1 MLTVGTEAPDF
12 ELPDQHGEPV
22 RLSDYEGETVVLYFY
37 PQAGTE
43 GCTTE
48 ACSFRDNWD
57 AFQEVGVQVLGLS
70 TDTIEDNAAFA
81 SEENLPFP
89 VLSDPEGEV
98 ADAYESFGTVEVDDE
113 TLDIAFR
120 NTYVI
125 GPGGDIQAVYEDV
138 SPEAHAT
145 EILEDI
151 AD

>member
-1 MLTVGTEAPDF
+1 MLTVDTKAPDF
-12 ELPDQHGEPV
+12 ELPDQDGEPV
-22 RLSDYEGETVVLYFY
+22 RLSDYAGETVVLYFY
-37 PQAGTE
+37 PRAGTE

-57 AFQEVGVQVLGLS
+57 AFQDAGVQVLGVS
-70 TDTIEDNAAFA
+70 TDPIEDNAAFA
-81 SEENLPFP
+81 AEQNLPFP

-98 ADAYESFGTVEVDDE
+98 ADAYESFGTVEVDGE
-113 TLDIAFR
+113 TFDIAFR

-125 GPGGDIQAVYEDV
+125 GPEGDIQAVYEDV
-138 SPEAHAT
+138 SPEVHAT